1 MHITKKA
8 PGDVENVRRSC
19 YNILCIWFFSKEV
32 PLMDSTLERSIRR
45 AGRSGKL
52 PHSVIFSGSGDLTAA
67 ARFYAAALECTQ
79 QDRPCLRCPAC
90 SKVLRGI
97 HPDVI
102 TAGNDD
108 GKDLSVEAL
117 RALRSDAFIQPNEGA
132 CKVFLFPD
140 CRRLTVQDQNVL
152 LKLVEEGPGYAAF
165 LFCAENPGVLLP
177 TVRSRCVELAVR
189 PMGEE
194 NIPLLPQARTLL
206 EAMAGGERQDMIRAL
221 VGLETGKIT
230 REALQQ
236 VLLQAR
242 AGAQQALRL
251 RYGAPAEE
259 PYAAAAGPLS
269 RRLGEKQLMELC
281 EMLGRFA
288 QECEWNVAV
297 GQVLGAIAAEWEETL

>member
-1 MHITKKA
+1 
-8 PGDVENVRRSC
+8 
-19 YNILCIWFFSKEV
+19 
-32 PLMDSTLERSIRR
+32 MDSTLERSIRR

-152 LKLVEEGPGYAAF
+152 LKLVEEGPPYAAF
-165 LFCAENPGVLLP
+165 LFCTETAAALLP
-177 TVRSRCVELAVR
+177 TIRSRCVEWKLR
-189 PMGEE
+189 GEDE
-194 NIPLLPQARTLL
+194 DARDDAARDLCRAFASGQLLPVSQY
-206 EAMAGGERQDMIRAL
+206 L
-221 VGLETGKIT
+221 VGLENK
-230 REALQQ
+230 RLKREQLQQLLENAWRASAEAL
-236 VLLQAR
+236 LA
-242 AGAQQALRL
+242 ACGKPDPADIP
-251 RYGAPAEE
+251 GAEE
-259 PYAAAAGPLS
+259 L
-269 RRLGEKQLMELC
+269 RRGLTVRQLQGMTDLMKQYCL
-281 EMLGRFA
+281 
-288 QECEWNVAV
+288 ECRYNVGV
-297 GQVLGAIAAEWEETL
+297 GHVLGALCAGWEKLL

>member
-1 MHITKKA
+1 
-8 PGDVENVRRSC
+8 
-19 YNILCIWFFSKEV
+19 
-32 PLMDSTLERSIRR
+32 MDSTLERSIRR

-52 PHSVIFSGSGDLTAA
+52 PHSVIFSGSGNLTAA

-79 QDRPCLRCPAC
+79 QDRPCLHCLAC

-189 PMGEE
+189 PTGEE
-194 NIPLLPQARTLL
+194 NIQLLPQSRTLL

-236 VLLQAR
+236 VLLQTR

-251 RYGAPAEE
+251 RYGVPAEE

>member
-1 MHITKKA
+1 
-8 PGDVENVRRSC
+8 
-19 YNILCIWFFSKEV
+19 
-32 PLMDSTLERSIRR
+32 MDSTLERSIRR

-194 NIPLLPQARTLL
+194 NIQLLPQSRTLL

-221 VGLETGKIT
+221 VSLENGKIT

-242 AGAQQALRL
+242 AGAQQALHL
-251 RYGAPAEE
+251 RYGVPAEE

-269 RRLGEKQLMELC
+269 RRLGESSSWSCAKCWADLPKNVNGMWRWARFWAPSLRN
-281 EMLGRFA
+281 GRRPYDRSH
-288 QECEWNVAV
+288 QRPLSQRMQN
-297 GQVLGAIAAEWEETL
+297 LLL

>member
-1 MHITKKA
+1 
-8 PGDVENVRRSC
+8 
-19 YNILCIWFFSKEV
+19 
-32 PLMDSTLERSIRR
+32 MDSTLERSIRR

-108 GKDLSVEAL
+108 GKNLSVEAL

-152 LKLVEEGPGYAAF
+152 LKLVEEGPPYAAF
-165 LFCAENPGVLLP
+165 LFCTETAAALLP
-177 TVRSRCVELAVR
+177 TIRSRCVEWKLR
-189 PMGEE
+189 GENE
-194 NIPLLPQARTLL
+194 DARDDAARDLCRAFASGQLLPVSQY
-206 EAMAGGERQDMIRAL
+206 L
-221 VGLETGKIT
+221 VGLENK
-230 REALQQ
+230 RLKREQLQQLLENAWRASAEAL
-236 VLLQAR
+236 LA
-242 AGAQQALRL
+242 ACGKPDPADIP
-251 RYGAPAEE
+251 GAEE
-259 PYAAAAGPLS
+259 L
-269 RRLGEKQLMELC
+269 RRGLTVRQLQGMTDLMKQYCL
-281 EMLGRFA
+281 
-288 QECEWNVAV
+288 ECRYNVGV
-297 GQVLGAIAAEWEETL
+297 GHVLGALCAGWEKLL

>member
-1 MHITKKA
+1 
-8 PGDVENVRRSC
+8 
-19 YNILCIWFFSKEV
+19 
-32 PLMDSTLERSIRR
+32 MDSTLERSIRR

-79 QDRPCLRCPAC
+79 QDRPCLHCPAC

-152 LKLVEEGPGYAAF
+152 LKLVEEGPSYAAF

-194 NIPLLPQARTLL
+194 NIQLLPQARTLL

-221 VGLETGKIT
+221 AGLENGKIT

-251 RYGAPAEE
+251 RYGVPAEE

-288 QECEWNVAV
+288 KECEWNVAV

>member
-1 MHITKKA
+1 
-8 PGDVENVRRSC
+8 
-19 YNILCIWFFSKEV
+19 
-32 PLMDSTLERSIRR
+32 MDSTLERSIRR

-79 QDRPCLRCPAC
+79 QDRPCLHCPAC

-152 LKLVEEGPGYAAF
+152 LKLVEEGPSYAAF

-177 TVRSRCVELAVR
+177 TVRSRCETLELAPVS
-189 PMGEE
+189 PAQAEE
-194 NIPLLPQARTLL
+194 WLAKAFPGRTAEEIRRAALECQGILGRAAALLEGDMPEYIRNMNASGASSRTLL
-206 EAMAGGERQDMIRAL
+206 RNVVPALHPERTEM
-221 VGLETGKIT
+221 
-230 REALQQ
+230 
-236 VLLQAR
+236 
-242 AGAQQALRL
+242 
-251 RYGAPAEE
+251 
-259 PYAAAAGPLS
+259 AAALDRAAALLEGRGAWRIHGGGFAGCIQCLVPAADYEAFRAAMDS
-269 RRLGEKQLMELC
+269 CYGEGACFELRIRGC
-281 EMLGRFA
+281 
-288 QECEWNVAV
+288 
-297 GQVLGAIAAEWEETL
+297 GAYRIPEEE